1 MGLFENSHFPYTNFH
16 EMNLDK
22 LVEICEGS
30 AGQAQALSTRMTAA
44 EQDID
49 TLENRAAGTD
59 NQITLIH
66 GRLSTAENDIDALEA
81 RADSAD
87 SRISTN
93 AGKIAVNESDID
105 TLETRLT
112 ADEATITSQGE
123 TLAEKSTVGVTQV
136 LDAGVNIANIE
147 IDGLTT
153 RIYAPTAGS
162 TYVRAVDVPYDNT
175 DSGMYAQNVQSAIDE
190 LDSYYDD
197 LNGYVSDAVYTS
209 TQVVTNTEGAV
220 FAGYIYGGST
230 NIAFMIPWI
239 KAFDSRYPSPV
250 SNPNDFTA
258 TLQGNLYVRGVS
270 GMILSNVN
278 VAAAEI
284 TRITITPADC
294 GAMVIVTL
302 ATAANVTNN
311 TPLTVT
317 MTNGAFLRF
326 TYVAP

>member
-49 TLENRAAGTD
+49 TLETRAAGTD
-59 NQITLIH
+59 NQIALIN
-66 GRLSTAENDIDALEA
+66 GRVTTAENDIDALEA

-123 TLAEKSTVGVTQV
+123 TLARKSTVGVTQV

-147 IDGLTT
+147 INGLTT
-153 RIYAPTAGS
+153 RLYAPTAGS

-175 DSGMYAQNVQSAIDE
+175 DSGMYAQNVQSAVDE
-190 LDSYYDD
+190 LHGDYIGLDAFV
-197 LNGYVSDAVYTS
+197 GDAVYNS
-209 TQVVTNTEGAV
+209 GQMVIDTEGAV
-220 FAGYIYGGST
+220 FAGYIYSGSK
-230 NIAFMIPWI
+230 NIAFMIPWT
-239 KAFDSRYPSPV
+239 KAFDSRYSNPV
-250 SNPNDFTA
+250 SAPGDFTA
-258 TLQGNLYVRGVS
+258 TLQGNLYVRGIT
-270 GMILSNVN
+270 GMLLSNVN
-278 VAAAEI
+278 VGSSDI
-284 TRITITPADC
+284 SSITITPAAC
-294 GAMVIVTL
+294 GTMVVVVL
-302 ATAANVTNN
+302 ANALSVTNN
-311 TPLTVT
+311 TPITLT
-317 MTNGAFLRF
+317 MTNGAFLRY
-326 TYVAP
+326 TRTA

>member
-16 EMNLDK
+16 EMNMDK

-30 AGQAQALSTRMTAA
+30 AGQAAALATRMTAA

-49 TLENRAAGTD
+49 TLETRAAGTD

-66 GRLSTAENDIDALEA
+66 GRLSTAENDIDTLEA

-87 SRISTN
+87 TRISTN
-93 AGKIAVNESDID
+93 AGKIATNESDID
-105 TLETRLT
+105 ALETRLT
-112 ADEATITSQGE
+112 ADEATITAQGV
-123 TLAEKSTVGVTQV
+123 TLEEKSTVGVTQV

-190 LDSYYDD
+190 LDGHIDGLRGW
-197 LNGYVSDAVYTS
+197 LNNAVYNS
-209 TQVVTNTEGAV
+209 GQMVVDTEGAV

-230 NIAFMIPWI
+230 NIAFTIPWT
-239 KAFDSRYPSPV
+239 KAFDSRYSNPV
-250 SNPNDFTA
+250 SAPGDFTA
-258 TLQGNLYVRGVS
+258 TLQGNLYVRGIT
-270 GMILSNVN
+270 GMLLSNVN
-278 VAAAEI
+278 VGSADI
-284 TRITITPADC
+284 SRITLTPAQC
-294 GAMVIVTL
+294 GTMVVVTL
-302 ATAANVTNN
+302 ANALSVTNN

-326 TYVAP
+326 TRVAP

>member
-16 EMNLDK
+16 EMNMDK

-49 TLENRAAGTD
+49 TLENRADGTD
-59 NQITLIH
+59 NQISLIH
-66 GRLSTAENDIDALEA
+66 GRLSTDENDIDTLEA

-105 TLETRLT
+105 ALETRLT
-112 ADEATITSQGE
+112 GDEATITAQGV

-175 DSGMYAQNVQSAIDE
+175 DSGMAAQTVQAAVDE
-190 LDSYYDD
+190 LHTDYLSLD
-197 LNGYVSDAVYTS
+197 GFVGGAVYTP
-209 TQVVTNTEGAV
+209 TQVVTDAEGAV
-220 FAGYIYGGST
+220 FAGYIYGGSK

-250 SNPNDFTA
+250 SNPNNFTA
-258 TLQGNLYVRGVS
+258 TLQGNLYVRGIT
-270 GMILSNVN
+270 GALLSNVN
-278 VAAAEI
+278 VASPDI
-284 TRITITPADC
+284 SNITITPAAC
-294 GAMVIVTL
+294 GAMIVVTL
-302 ATAANVTNN
+302 ANALSVTNN

>member
-30 AGQAQALSTRMTAA
+30 AGQAAALSTRMTAA

-49 TLENRAAGTD
+49 TLETRADGTD
-59 NQITLIH
+59 NQISLIH
-66 GRLSTAENDIDALEA
+66 GRLSTAENDIDTLEA

-105 TLETRLT
+105 ALETRLT
-112 ADEATITSQGE
+112 GDEATITAQGV

-162 TYVRAVDVPYDNT
+162 TYVRAIDVPYDNT

-190 LDSYYDD
+190 VNTWTHD
-197 LNGYVSDAVYTS
+197 LNSWLDKTVYGPH
-209 TQVVTNTEGAV
+209 QIVVDTEGAV
-220 FAGYIYGGST
+220 FAGYIYGGSK
-230 NIAFMIPWI
+230 NITFMIPWT
-239 KAFDSRYPSPV
+239 KMFDGRYSDPV
-250 SNPNDFTA
+250 SASGDFTA
-258 TLQGNLYVRGVS
+258 TLQGNLYVRGIT
-270 GMILSNVN
+270 GMLLSNVN
-278 VAAAEI
+278 VGSSDI
-284 TRITITPADC
+284 TNITITPAQC
-294 GAMVIVTL
+294 GTMVVVTL
-302 ATAANVTNN
+302 ANALSVTNN

-326 TYVAP
+326 NRVTP

>member
-30 AGQAQALSTRMTAA
+30 AGQTQALSTRMTAA

-49 TLENRAAGTD
+49 TLETRAAGTD
-59 NQITLIH
+59 NQISLIN
-66 GRLSTAENDIDALEA
+66 GRVTTAENDIDALEA

-93 AGKIAVNESDID
+93 AGKIAVNENDID
-105 TLETRLT
+105 ALETRLT
-112 ADEATITSQGE
+112 GDEATITAQGV

-175 DSGMYAQNVQSAIDE
+175 DSGMHAQNVQSAIDE
-190 LDSYYDD
+190 LDDNID
-197 LNGYVSDAVYTS
+197 ALTEWLGNAVYNPG
-209 TQVVTNTEGAV
+209 QMVVDTEGTV
-220 FAGYIYGGST
+220 FAGYIYGGSK
-230 NIAFMIPWI
+230 NIAFTIPWT
-239 KAFDSRYPSPV
+239 KAFDRRYSNPV
-250 SNPNDFTA
+250 SAPGDFIS
-258 TLQGNLYVRGVS
+258 TLQGNLYVRGIT
-270 GMILSNVN
+270 GALLSNVN
-278 VAAAEI
+278 VGSADI
-284 TRITITPADC
+284 SSITITPAQC
-294 GAMVIVTL
+294 GSMIVVTL
-302 ATAANVTNN
+302 ANALSVTNN

-317 MTNGAFLRF
+317 MTNGAFLRY
-326 TYVAP
+326 TRT